1 MGGAAGEEV
10 NGEAQGASREQ
21 GGGIRISDEGY
32 NLNGDTSAPCGI
44 CIWCEQEKDGT
55 TATGGQLLA
64 AGWRFTT
71 RATASGTHD

>member
-1 MGGAAGEEV
+1 MRP
-10 NGEAQGASREQ
+10 REQ
-21 GGGIRISDEGY
+21 AGSRDGDPDEGY